1 MMSTSELLEVLRTCA
16 GESEDVALDES
27 ALDTDF
33 AALGYDSL
41 ALLEITGHLRREYR
55 VPIAEDAVGLADSP
69 RQLLTLVNDA

>member
-1 MMSTSELLEVLRTCA
+1 MSTDELIEVLRACA

-27 ALDTDF
+27 VLDTDF

-55 VPIAEDAVGLADSP
+55 VPIAEDAVGLEDSP
-69 RQLLTLVNDA
+69 RQLLTLVNDS